1 MGQKKDLTSK
11 ENGRRKEKRQTHTK
25 VKKKKSDAKPV
36 TKYLPQA
43 DKCSASP
50 QAMATYPKHTQNLI
64 LLNFI
69 FAEHDVI

>member
-25 VKKKKSDAKPV
+25 VKKKGDAKPV

-64 LLNFI
+64 LFTFI